1 MRQLM
6 EEYGKVEKVRIKRGR
21 YGYQQQRATCFSN
34 EKEATI
40 AIKETNKYKR

>member
-1 MRQLM
+1 MDTNN
-6 EEYGKVEKVRIKRGR
+6 
-21 YGYQQQRATCFSN
+21 RAMICFSN